1 MEDPIMNPI
10 RQTDPTI
17 ASLLRCE
24 DARQRDTFCLI
35 ASENHASAAV
45 RECMA
50 SRLGNRYSEGYP
62 GKRFYEGQAVV
73 DQIEEIAIARAK
85 TLFGA
90 EHANVQPYS
99 GSPANL
105 AVYAALLQPGDTVLA
120 MDLAAGGH
128 LTHGSSASIT
138 GKWFKA
144 LHYAPDSV
152 SGQVDPVELERLA
165 LECRPK
171 LVIAGFSAWPRQLDW
186 SLFRKVADMVGAKLM
201 VDMAH
206 FAGLVAGGAVASPVP
221 FADVVTSTTHKT
233 LRGPRGG
240 LILSRQELASKL
252 DRAVFPATQGGP
264 HDNAT
269 AAKAICFLEAAT
281 PDFALYARSVTENA
295 RALAKALSQR
305 GIPLVTGGTDNHLMM
320 LDLTATGFH
329 GKELAQALDK
339 AGIVCN
345 ANKIPNDPR
354 PASTPSGIRLGT
366 PAVTTR
372 GLAPVHMERLAGWIT
387 AVVEKPD
394 DGQLLS
400 RVRRE
405 VRDLARQFPVP

>member
-1 MEDPIMNPI
+1 MNPI
-10 RQTDPTI
+10 RQTDPAI
-17 ASLLRCE
+17 ASLLRAE
-24 DARQRDTFCLI
+24 DNRQRDTLCLI
-35 ASENHASAAV
+35 ASENHASPAV
-45 RECMA
+45 RECLA

-62 GKRFYEGQAVV
+62 GKRFYEGQQVT
-73 DQIEEIAIARAK
+73 DQIEELAIGRAK

-128 LTHGSSASIT
+128 LTHGSPASIT

-144 LHYAPDSV
+144 FHYAPDSIT
-152 SGQVDPVELERLA
+152 GQVDKADLLRQAEGF
-165 LECRPK
+165 RPK
-171 LVIAGFSAWPRQLDW
+171 LLIAGFSAWPRQLDW
-186 SLFRKVADMVGAKLM
+186 KMFREVADAVGAKLM
-201 VDMAH
+201 IDMAH
-206 FAGLVAGGAVASPVP
+206 FAGLVAGGAVESPVP
-221 FADVVTSTTHKT
+221 WADVVTSTTHKT

-240 LILSRQELASKL
+240 LILCRQNLAAAI

-269 AAKAICFLEAAT
+269 AAKAVCFLEASR
-281 PDFALYARSVTENA
+281 PEFALYARAVAENA
-295 RALAKALSQR
+295 KALAKALAQR

-345 ANKIPNDPR
+345 ANKIPADPR

-372 GLAPVHMERLAGWIT
+372 GLGTVHMERLAGWIA
-387 AVVEKPD
+387 AVVERPD
-394 DGQLLS
+394 DKQLLS
-400 RVRRE
+400 RVAGE
-405 VRDLARQFPVP
+405 VRDLAREYPVP